1 MSILRIPTARVFE
14 PLLAAARYK
23 GLYGGR
29 GSGKSHFFGELM
41 VETCQAEQR
50 TLAQS
55 SKRLIESKIAA
66 LGLSHRFKVYSD
78 KIETPGDGI
87 IIFRGMQAPRAIRAC
102 APSYCQHCPS
112 GNRPYSRAGRR
123 QSRPKGKKPIMTA
136 RPQLPDRAPRTKGA
150 PTALD
155 GLLVVDFTRVVAG
168 PACTQTLA
176 DFGAE
181 VIKIENPDG
190 GDDTRSYEHAD
201 LAGESAAYISL
212 NRNKRGIVL
221 DFTKPEACE
230 VARELIARADVVVEN
245 FSAGVMKKY
254 GLDYA
259 SVAASNPRLVYC
271 SISAYGRQGP
281 FASRPGF
288 DPITQA
294 ESGFMS
300 LNGFPDG
307 PPVRTGP
314 PAIDMVTGMT
324 ACNAIMMALFAR
336 DRIGRG
342 QQVEVALFDVALGM
356 TGFYGMAYLMTGT
369 NFSRQGN
376 SPNGS
381 PSVGVYQASDAPFY
395 IACANDRLYRRLVIE
410 VLGRPDLASGEFA
423 NRRLRTANKEKLR
436 AILTGIFVQDIRE
449 NWVTRMKAA
458 NIPVGFLRT
467 LEEAFNSPEVRQ
479 RHRLSQIPH
488 PAAGSVPNIESPIH
502 LGLTPAI
509 DPVAAPLLGVHT
521 REVLCKTLGYD
532 DARIAALSEA
542 GVFGMVATVAAN

>member
-1 MSILRIPTARVFE
+1 
-14 PLLAAARYK
+14 
-23 GLYGGR
+23 
-29 GSGKSHFFGELM
+29 
-41 VETCQAEQR
+41 
-50 TLAQS
+50 
-55 SKRLIESKIAA
+55 
-66 LGLSHRFKVYSD
+66 
-78 KIETPGDGI
+78 
-87 IIFRGMQAPRAIRAC
+87 
-102 APSYCQHCPS
+102 
-112 GNRPYSRAGRR
+112 
-123 QSRPKGKKPIMTA
+123 MTA
-136 RPQLPDRAPRTKGA
+136 RPQLPDRTPRAKGV

-190 GDDTRSYEHAD
+190 GDDTRAYEHAD
-201 LAGESAAYISL
+201 LAGESAAFVSL
-212 NRNKRGIVL
+212 NRGKRGIAL
-221 DFTKPEACE
+221 DFTNPAALE
-230 VARELIARADVVVEN
+230 VARELIAKADVVVEN
-245 FSAGVMKKY
+245 FSAGIMKKY

-314 PAIDMVTGMT
+314 PAIDMITGMS
-324 ACNAIMMALFAR
+324 ACNAILLALLAR
-336 DRIGRG
+336 DRLGRG
-342 QQVEVALFDVALGM
+342 QQVEVALFDVALAM

-381 PSVGVYQASDAPFY
+381 PSVGLYEGSDAPFY

-423 NRRLRTANKEKLR
+423 DRRSRTANKEKLR
-436 AILTGIFVQDIRE
+436 ATLTAIFAQDTRE
-449 NWVTRMKAA
+449 NWVTKMKDA
-458 NIPVGFLRT
+458 NIPVGYLRT
-467 LEEAFNSPEVRQ
+467 VEEAFNSPEVRQ

-488 PAAGSVPNIESPIH
+488 PAAGFVPNIESPLH
-502 LGLTPAI
+502 LELTPAG
-509 DPVAAPLLGVHT
+509 DPVAAPLLGEHT
-521 REVLCKTLGYD
+521 KAVLHRTLGYD
-532 DARIAALSEA
+532 DARIAALAEA
-542 GVFGMVATVAAN
+542 GAFGKTGGNR

>member
-1 MSILRIPTARVFE
+1 
-14 PLLAAARYK
+14 
-23 GLYGGR
+23 
-29 GSGKSHFFGELM
+29 
-41 VETCQAEQR
+41 
-50 TLAQS
+50 
-55 SKRLIESKIAA
+55 
-66 LGLSHRFKVYSD
+66 
-78 KIETPGDGI
+78 
-87 IIFRGMQAPRAIRAC
+87 
-102 APSYCQHCPS
+102 
-112 GNRPYSRAGRR
+112 
-123 QSRPKGKKPIMTA
+123 MTA
-136 RPQLPDRAPRTKGA
+136 RPQLPDRTPRAKDM

-201 LAGESAAYISL
+201 LFGESAAFISL
-212 NRNKRGIVL
+212 NRNKRGIAL
-221 DFTKPEACE
+221 DLTKPEACDI
-230 VARELIARADVVVEN
+230 ARELIARADVVVEN

-259 SVAASNPRLVYC
+259 SVAPTNPRLIYC
-271 SISAYGRQGP
+271 AISAYGRNGP

-314 PAIDMVTGMT
+314 PAIDMVTGMS
-324 ACNAIMMALFAR
+324 ACNAILLALLAR
-336 DRIGRG
+336 DRLGRG
-342 QQVEVALFDVALGM
+342 QYVEVALFDVAIAM
-356 TGFYGMAYLMTGT
+356 TGFYGMAYLMTGV
-369 NFSRQGN
+369 NPSRQGN

-381 PSVGVYQASDAPFY
+381 PSVGVYDASDAPFY

-423 NRRLRTANKEKLR
+423 DRRSRSANKEKLR
-436 AILTGIFVQDIRE
+436 AILTGIFAEDLRE
-449 NWVTRMKAA
+449 NWVSKMKSA
-458 NIPVGFLRT
+458 NIPVGYLRT
-467 LEEAFNSPEVRQ
+467 VEEAFNSPEVRA

-488 PAAGSVPNIESPIH
+488 PAAGSIPNIEPPLH
-502 LGLTPAI
+502 LGLTPVA
-509 DPVAAPLLGVHT
+509 DPIAAPLLGEHT
-521 REVLCKTLGYD
+521 QEVLRKTLGYD
-532 DARIAALSEA
+532 EARIAALAAA
-542 GVFGMVATVAAN
+542 GVFGTTRVRD

>member
-1 MSILRIPTARVFE
+1 MA
-14 PLLAAARYK
+14 
-23 GLYGGR
+23 
-29 GSGKSHFFGELM
+29 
-41 VETCQAEQR
+41 
-50 TLAQS
+50 
-55 SKRLIESKIAA
+55 
-66 LGLSHRFKVYSD
+66 
-78 KIETPGDGI
+78 
-87 IIFRGMQAPRAIRAC
+87 
-102 APSYCQHCPS
+102 
-112 GNRPYSRAGRR
+112 
-123 QSRPKGKKPIMTA
+123 A
-136 RPQLPDRAPRTKGA
+136 RPQLPDRAGREKAA

-201 LAGESAAYISL
+201 LAGESAAFVSL
-212 NRNKRGIVL
+212 NRNKRGIAL
-221 DFTKPEACE
+221 DLTKPAARDI
-230 VARELIARADVVVEN
+230 ARELIARADVVVEN
-245 FSAGVMKKY
+245 FSSGVMKKY

-259 SVAASNPRLVYC
+259 SVASANPRLVYC

-314 PAIDMVTGMT
+314 PAIDMVTGMS
-324 ACNAIMMALFAR
+324 ACNAILLALFAR
-336 DRIGRG
+336 DRLGRG
-342 QQVEVALFDVALGM
+342 QHVEVALFDIALAM
-356 TGFYGMAYLMTGT
+356 TGFYGMAYLMTGVNPT
-369 NFSRQGN
+369 RQGN

-381 PSVGVYQASDAPFY
+381 PSVGLYEASDAPFY

-423 NRRLRTANKEKLR
+423 DRRSRTANKEKLR
-436 AILTGIFVQDIRE
+436 AILTGIFVQDLRE
-449 NWVTRMKAA
+449 NWVAKMKLA
-458 NIPVGFLRT
+458 NIPVGYLRT
-467 LEEAFNSPEVRQ
+467 VEEAFNSPEVRE
-479 RHRLSQIPH
+479 RHRLSQISH
-488 PAAGSVPNIESPIH
+488 PAAGAVPNIETPLH

-509 DPVAAPLLGVHT
+509 DPVAAPLLGEHT
-521 REVLCKTLGYD
+521 KEVLCKTLGYD
-532 DARIAALSEA
+532 HARIAALAEA
-542 GVFGMVATVAAN
+542 GAFGTIRSNS